1 MSVFDFFLKK
11 DAEEEQPST
20 VAQQIISALKS
31 VQGMSTSEPEVIL
44 PRRVRIGEQVET
56 DAETVQVRRSDMAWN
71 QVSRMTQ
78 AVEEAIKDEERFTF
92 NRRNLRKVLA
102 DGLSTAGTL
111 VLITADHL
119 APRDSDD

>member
-31 VQGMSTSEPEVIL
+31 VQGMSTSTPEVIL